1 MRGKVQIIG
10 LIAST
15 NRITPA
21 YAGKRSF
28 AFNHLL
34 RSWDHPC
41 VYGEKVIVFSTT
53 ALARGSPL
61 RMRGKVAKALTMLG
75 GNRITPAY
83 AGKSNAKKE
92 RTVYFGNHP
101 CVCGEKVEQ
110 EHKVVELLGS
120 PLRMRGKVH
129 TSHQ

>member
-1 MRGKVQIIG
+1 MRGKDDFDNV
-10 LIAST
+10 LDMDT
-15 NRITPA
+15 
-21 YAGKRSF
+21 
-28 AFNHLL
+28 
-34 RSWDHPC
+34 
-41 VYGEKVIVFSTT
+41 
-53 ALARGSPL
+53 
-61 RMRGKVAKALTMLG
+61 
-75 GNRITPAY
+75 RITPAY